1 MSTDHIQIRGARQHN
16 LKGIDVDIPLNQLTV
31 VTGVSGSGKSTL
43 AFDILYAEGQRRYVE
58 SFSTYTRQFL
68 ERMEKPDVDHIG
80 GIPPA
85 VAIDQRRP
93 VTTSRSTVGTVT
105 EIHDHLKLLFA
116 KLGVLQCRGCG
127 RRVERATPTG
137 VGDLLLEELGGA
149 AVQLGFP
156 FPLPDLPWTEVVAWL
171 AREGF
176 TRAWLD
182 GTVQKLDSVAAAPA
196 SPIDI
201 LVDRVTVKREARAR
215 LVASLEQALT
225 YGKGRLWVARVDD
238 GVRREFGATLAC
250 TACSITYRD
259 PTPNLFSFN
268 SPLGACDDCRGF
280 GRIIDL
286 DLDLVIPDVSRT
298 LEGGAIK
305 PWTTPS
311 TTEERR
317 ELLAFCRRQKIPT
330 GVPLAHLDDV
340 HRRLVEDGDH
350 SFFGIRG
357 WFRWLERKTYKMHVR
372 VLLSRYRSYRTCP
385 ACAGC
390 RVKPDALDFR
400 IEQRSI
406 ADVNRMNV
414 AEALAFFTGL
424 AVDHEKDPASTL
436 VLGEIR
442 SRLTYLVEVGLAYL
456 TLDRQSRTLSGGELE
471 RVDLTTA
478 VGSSLVNTL
487 YVLDEPSIGLHPRD
501 SARLVG
507 IMRNLCARQNT
518 VVVVEH
524 DPEIMAAAD
533 HVIDMGP
540 GAGAAGGT
548 VVAAGTLA
556 SVLADPRS
564 LTGQYLSGARRIPM
578 PERRRAPDRG
588 LAITIRNARANNL
601 RGIDVTIPL
610 ARMVCITGVSGSG
623 KSTLVEEVLH
633 RGLLRRQGLSTA
645 PPGACD
651 GIDGA
656 EQIAEVI
663 FVNQVPIGST
673 PRANAA
679 TYTKM
684 FDGVRRL
691 FAATEHARLLGFT
704 AATFSFNVE
713 GGRCETCRGDGFE
726 QVEMQFLS
734 DVLLVCP
741 GCNGK
746 RYTPDVLDVRYRERS
761 IADVL
766 ELTVREALAFFD
778 DKPDIL
784 QALQP
789 LVDVGLDYLRLGQPL
804 STLSAGESQ
813 RIKLAAHLG
822 RDAKAHTLF
831 IFDEPTTGLHFA
843 DIERLLGAFAKLTER
858 GHSLLIVE
866 HNVEVIKCADH
877 VIDLGPEGGDE
888 GGEVVAIG
896 TPEEIAA
903 CHASHTGR
911 FLAPVLVDG
920 PVPVLATVSA
930 APPPPAVVDRG
941 TIRIVGAREHNLRNL
956 ALELPRDRMIVV
968 TGLSGSGKST
978 LAFDVV
984 FAEGQRRYLE
994 SLSTYVRQFMH
1005 VLPRPD
1011 VDFVSGIPPTV
1022 AIEQRLSR
1030 GGRKSTV
1037 ATVTEVAHYLRLL
1050 FAKVGVQHCVR
1061 CDRPIQSLPRAEIA
1075 ARLAER
1081 IGTADV
1087 VLLAPVVRGRKGF
1100 HRDVLRAARRLR
1112 YTEVRVDGTVVPLEP
1127 LPELDRYVEHDVD
1140 VVVARL
1146 AGGRGGERLT
1156 KPVAD
1161 ALRLGGGV
1169 VVAIA
1174 DGGEHVFSER
1184 LFCGPCGLGYEVL
1197 DPRLFSFNSRQ
1208 GACRTCQGLGTTVE
1222 LDAELVVA
1230 NPGRSLRDGAIA
1242 ALGELGLDGEERKLL
1257 RAVKAAGIAVDKPFK
1272 RLTDRQRRL
1281 VLEGDG
1287 KKIAGVLPLLR
1298 ARGFYEETEESGGG
1312 EVMVAEGMRPYIAER
1327 ACVECAGTRL
1337 VARARAVRVL
1347 DRSFPEL
1354 AAMTVDECAAAIA
1367 DWQFGTREATIV
1379 RDLLAEVGPRL
1390 RFLSTVG
1397 LGYLTLDRSADTLS
1411 GGEAQRIRLAAQLG
1425 SNLRGACYVLDEP
1438 TIGLHPRDNALL
1450 LESLRTLVDRRNTV
1464 IVVEHDEATIAA
1476 ADLVVD
1482 LGPGA
1487 GRHGGALVA
1496 MGSPAE
1502 IANDPSSLTGRYLQR
1517 PPGRG
1522 RAPRPTDGKRITI
1535 HGATAH
1541 NLKHVTVDIP
1551 LGAWTCVTGV
1561 SGSGKSTLVKDVL
1574 YRGLRR
1580 AKGLTTPRA
1589 GAHGAITGHEAIDRV
1604 IEVDQSP
1611 IGRTPRSIPA
1621 SYVGFWDEIRKLF
1634 ARTPA
1639 ARARSYAPGRFSFN
1653 VAEGR
1658 CDACAG
1664 QGRIR
1669 VQMSFLPETSVP
1681 CESCAG
1687 RRFTE
1692 ETLAVT
1698 YGGRS
1703 IAEILDLTI
1712 EEAAGVFAAIP
1723 AIARPLEVLTEIG
1736 LGYLALGQPSNT
1748 LSGGEAQRIK
1758 LASELGRSG
1767 SGRTLFVLDEPTTG
1781 LHFADVERL
1790 IGAFHRLVDQ
1800 GHTLVIVEHNLDVM
1814 RAADHLIDLGPEAA
1828 RDGGEV
1834 IAVGTPE
1841 DLAADPGGSH
1851 TGFWLGRPSGF
1862 PIGGEPDGRRVDPPQ
1877 SSTSDEVSRSG
1888 ANFS

>member
-1 MSTDHIQIRGARQHN
+1 MAAEHIEIRGARQHN
-16 LKGIDVDIPLNQLTV
+16 LKGVDVDIPLHQLTV

-116 KLGVLQCRGCG
+116 KLGVLQCRSCG
-127 RRVERATPTG
+127 RHVERATP
-137 VGDLLLEELGGA
+137 VRIADDAMQERGGA
-149 AVQLGFP
+149 AVLLGFP
-156 FPLPDLPWTEVVAWL
+156 FPLPDLPWPQTVAAL

-176 TRAWLD
+176 TRGLVD
-182 GTVQKLDSVAAAPA
+182 GVVHKLDALATAPP
-196 SPIDI
+196 SP
-201 LVDRVTVKREARAR
+201 LAVVVDRLTLRRETRGR
-215 LVASLEQALT
+215 LVGSLEQAFT
-225 YGKGRLWVARVDD
+225 FGKGRVWIETVETR
-238 GVRREFGATLAC
+238 GRREYSATLAC
-250 TACSITYRD
+250 TTCDLTYRD

-268 SPLGACDDCRGF
+268 SPLGACETCRGF

-286 DLDLVIPDVSRT
+286 DLHMVIPDPSRT

-317 ELLAFCRRQKIPT
+317 ELYAFCRQRKIPLD
-330 GVPLAHLDDV
+330 VPFTHLEDEQ
-340 HRRLVEDGDH
+340 RRLVEEGDER
-350 SFFGIRG
+350 FFGIRG

-372 VLLSRYRSYRTCP
+372 VLLSRYRSYRTCTV
-385 ACAGC
+385 CAGS

-400 IEQRSI
+400 VAGRTI

-414 AEALAFFTGL
+414 ADALAFFGGM
-424 AVDHEKDPASTL
+424 AVDPVRDPASAL
-436 VLGEIR
+436 VLSEIR
-442 SRLTYLVEVGLAYL
+442 SRLNYLVEVGLAYL

-524 DPEIMAAAD
+524 DPEIITAAD
-533 HVIDMGP
+533 HIVDMGP

-548 VVAAGTLA
+548 VVAQGTVA
-556 SVLADPRS
+556 EVIADAAS
-564 LTGQYLSGARRIPM
+564 LTGAYLSGRRRIPT
-578 PERRRAPDRG
+578 PTQRRRPAPG
-588 LAITIRNARANNL
+588 LDITIRNARAHNL

-633 RGLLRRQGLSTA
+633 RGLLRRRGLPTA
-645 PPGACD
+645 PPGECD
-651 GIDGA
+651 AIDGA
-656 EQIAEVI
+656 EKIAEVI
-663 FVNQVPIGST
+663 FVNQAPIGST

-691 FAATEHARLLGFT
+691 FAATDHARLLGFT
-704 AATFSFNVE
+704 AATFSFNVD

-734 DVLLVCP
+734 DVLLVCAA
-741 GCNGK
+741 CNGR
-746 RYTPDVLDVRYRERS
+746 RYNPDVLEVRYRAHS

-766 ELTVREALAFFD
+766 ALTVREATTSFAD
-778 DKPDIL
+778 QADIR

-789 LVDVGLDYLRLGQPL
+789 LIDVGLEYLTLGQPL

-858 GHSLLIVE
+858 GHSLVIVE

-877 VIDLGPEGGDE
+877 VIDLGPEGGD
-888 GGEVVAIG
+888 GGGDVVAIG
-896 TPEEIAA
+896 TPEAIAA
-903 CHASHTGR
+903 CRASHTGR
-911 FLAPVLVDG
+911 FLVDALADRSAVATAVALPAP
-920 PVPVLATVSA
+920 TV
-930 APPPPAVVDRG
+930 APDRN

-956 ALELPRDRMIVV
+956 DIELPRDRMIVI

-978 LAFDVV
+978 LAFDVI

-994 SLSTYVRQFMH
+994 SLSTYVRQFID

-1011 VDFVSGIPPTV
+1011 VDFVSGIPPTI

-1050 FAKVGVQHCVR
+1050 FAKVGIQHCVR
-1061 CDRPIQSLPRAEIA
+1061 CDQPIHPLPRGQITTH
-1075 ARLAER
+1075 LADR
-1081 IGTADV
+1081 IGAEAV

-1112 YTEVRVDGTVVPLEP
+1112 YTQVRVDGKIVPLDP
-1127 LPELDRYVEHDVD
+1127 LPELDRYHEHDVD
-1140 VVVARL
+1140 VVIGVVA
-1146 AGGRGGERLT
+1146 AGSGSERLV
-1156 KPVAD
+1156 KPVAE
-1161 ALRLGGGV
+1161 ALRLGAGV

-1174 DGGEHVFSER
+1174 DDQEHVFSER
-1184 LFCGPCGLGYEVL
+1184 LFCAPCGLGYEAL

-1208 GACRTCQGLGTTVE
+1208 GACQTCQGLGVSAE
-1222 LDAELVVA
+1222 LDADLVVTDA
-1230 NPGRSLRDGAIA
+1230 ERSLRDGAIA
-1242 ALGELGLDGEERKLL
+1242 ALGDLGMGTEERKLW
-1257 RAVKAAGIAVDKPFK
+1257 RALKAAGIAVDKPFK
-1272 RLTDRQRRL
+1272 RLTPRQKRI
-1281 VLEGDG
+1281 VLDGDG
-1287 KKIAGVLPLLR
+1287 KHVAGVLPLLR
-1298 ARGFYEETEESGGG
+1298 LHGVYEESEESGAA
-1312 EVMVAEGMRPYIAER
+1312 EAMVAEAMRPYVTNR
-1327 ACVECAGTRL
+1327 ACGECAGTRL
-1337 VARARAVRVL
+1337 NPRARAVRVL
-1347 DRSFPEL
+1347 GRTLPEL
-1354 AAMTVDECAAAIA
+1354 TAMTVDECGAAMTA
-1367 DWQFGTREATIV
+1367 WRFGTRERQIV
-1379 RDLLAEVGPRL
+1379 RDLVAEVGPRL
-1390 RFLSTVG
+1390 RFLATVG

-1450 LESLRTLVDRRNTV
+1450 LTALRTLVERRNTV
-1464 IVVEHDEATIAA
+1464 LVVEHDEATIAA

-1496 MGSPAE
+1496 MGSPAA
-1502 IANDPSSLTGRYLQR
+1502 IAADPRSLTGRYLNGPR
-1517 PPGRG
+1517 ARG
-1522 RAPRPTDGKRITI
+1522 RPPRPTDGPRITI
-1535 HGATAH
+1535 HEATAH
-1541 NLKHVTVDIP
+1541 NLKNLTVDIP
-1551 LGAWTCVTGV
+1551 IGAWTCVTGV

-1574 YRGLRR
+1574 HDGLRR
-1580 AKGLTTPRA
+1580 AKGLTAPRP
-1589 GAHGAITGHEAIDRV
+1589 GAHRAITGHEPIERV

-1634 ARTPA
+1634 ARTPT
-1639 ARARSYAPGRFSFN
+1639 ARARGYAPGRFSFN

-1681 CESCAG
+1681 CDACNG

-1698 YGGRS
+1698 YSGRS
-1703 IAEILDLTI
+1703 IAEVLDLTV
-1712 EEAAGVFAAIP
+1712 EEAAGVFTAIP
-1723 AIARPLEVLTEIG
+1723 AIARPLAVLVEIG
-1736 LGYLALGQPSNT
+1736 LGYLTLGQPSNT

-1767 SGRTLFVLDEPTTG
+1767 SGKTLFVLDEPTTG
-1781 LHFADVERL
+1781 LHFADVDRL

-1800 GHTLVIVEHNLDVM
+1800 GHTLVVIEHNLDVM

-1828 RDGGEV
+1828 RGGGEIV
-1834 IAVGTPE
+1834 AAGRPE
-1841 DLAADPGGSH
+1841 DLAAAPGRSH
-1851 TGFWLGRPSGF
+1851 TAYWLAQ
-1862 PIGGEPDGRRVDPPQ
+1862 PIVALAAAGE
-1877 SSTSDEVSRSG
+1877 
-1888 ANFS
+1888 

>member
-1 MSTDHIQIRGARQHN
+1 M
-16 LKGIDVDIPLNQLTV
+16 
-31 VTGVSGSGKSTL
+31 
-43 AFDILYAEGQRRYVE
+43 
-58 SFSTYTRQFL
+58 
-68 ERMEKPDVDHIG
+68 
-80 GIPPA
+80 
-85 VAIDQRRP
+85 
-93 VTTSRSTVGTVT
+93 
-105 EIHDHLKLLFA
+105 
-116 KLGVLQCRGCG
+116 
-127 RRVERATPTG
+127 
-137 VGDLLLEELGGA
+137 
-149 AVQLGFP
+149 
-156 FPLPDLPWTEVVAWL
+156 
-171 AREGF
+171 
-176 TRAWLD
+176 
-182 GTVQKLDSVAAAPA
+182 
-196 SPIDI
+196 
-201 LVDRVTVKREARAR
+201 
-215 LVASLEQALT
+215 
-225 YGKGRLWVARVDD
+225 
-238 GVRREFGATLAC
+238 
-250 TACSITYRD
+250 
-259 PTPNLFSFN
+259 
-268 SPLGACDDCRGF
+268 
-280 GRIIDL
+280 
-286 DLDLVIPDVSRT
+286 
-298 LEGGAIK
+298 K

-317 ELLAFCRRQKIPT
+317 ELLAWCRRRKIPVD
-330 GVPLAHLDDV
+330 VPYEHLEEEQ
-340 HRRLVEDGDH
+340 RRLVEDGDGT
-350 SFFGIRG
+350 FFGIRG

-372 VLLSRYRSYRTCP
+372 VLLSRYRSYRTCST
-385 ACAGC
+385 CEGS
-390 RVKPDALDFR
+390 RVKPEALDFR
-400 IEQRSI
+400 IAGHSI

-414 AEALAFFTGL
+414 GSALALFRSL
-424 AVDHEKDPASTL
+424 DVDPERDPASAL

-442 SRLTYLVEVGLAYL
+442 SRLRYLEEVGLAYL
-456 TLDRQSRTLSGGELE
+456 TLDRQTRTLSGGELE

-507 IMRNLCARQNT
+507 IMRNLCAHRNT

-524 DPEIMAAAD
+524 DPEIIAAAD

-548 VVAAGTLA
+548 IVARGSVAAITE
-556 SVLADPRS
+556 DPRS
-564 LTGQYLSGARRIPM
+564 LTGQYLSGKRRIAM
-578 PERRRAPDRG
+578 PARRRAPSRA
-588 LAITIRNARANNL
+588 LSLTIRNARAHNL
-601 RGIDVTIPL
+601 QGIDVTIPL

-633 RGLLRRQGLSTA
+633 RGLLRRRGLPTA

-656 EQIAEVI
+656 EKIAEVV
-663 FVNQVPIGST
+663 FVDQTPIGST

-691 FAATEHARLLGFT
+691 FAATDHARLLGYT

-741 GCNGK
+741 GCNGT
-746 RYTPDVLDVRYRERS
+746 RYQADVLEVRYRERS
-761 IADVL
+761 IAGVL
-766 ELTVREALAFFD
+766 DLTIAEATEFFAD
-778 DKPDIL
+778 QPDIA

-789 LVDVGLDYLRLGQPL
+789 LVDVGLEYLKLGQPL

-831 IFDEPTTGLHFA
+831 IFDEPTTGLHYA
-843 DIERLLGAFAKLTER
+843 DIERLLGAFAKLGER
-858 GHSLLIVE
+858 GHSLVIVE

-877 VIDLGPEGGDE
+877 VIDLGPEGGD
-888 GGEVVAIG
+888 GGGTIVAVG
-896 TPEEIAA
+896 TPEAIAA
-903 CHASHTGR
+903 CPASHTGR
-911 FLAPVLVDG
+911 FLADVLGDRAM
-920 PVPVLATVSA
+920 PSVSTA
-930 APPPPAVVDRG
+930 GPPALLPADRDV
-941 TIRIVGAREHNLRNL
+941 IRIVGAREHNLRNL
-956 ALELPRDRMIVV
+956 SLELPRDRMIVV

-1011 VDFVSGIPPTV
+1011 VDHVTGIPPTI

-1050 FAKVGVQHCVR
+1050 FAKIGVQHCTR
-1061 CDRPIQSLPRAEIA
+1061 CDEPIRTLPRGEIA
-1075 ARLAER
+1075 ARLGER
-1081 IGTADV
+1081 VGTADV
-1087 VLLAPVVRGRKGF
+1087 VLLAPMVRGRKGF

-1112 YTEVRVDGTVVPLEP
+1112 YTEVRVDGALVPLDP
-1127 LPELDRYVEHDVD
+1127 LPDLDRYREHDVD
-1140 VVVARL
+1140 VVIARL
-1146 AGGRGGERLT
+1146 AGGRGTDRLV

-1161 ALRLGGGV
+1161 ALRLGSGV

-1174 DGGEHVFSER
+1174 DGREHVFSER
-1184 LFCGPCGLGYEVL
+1184 LFCGPCGLGYEAL

-1208 GACRTCQGLGTTVE
+1208 GACASCTGLGTSTE
-1222 LDAELVVA
+1222 IDAELLVMDPA
-1230 NPGRSLRDGAIA
+1230 RSLSDGAIPV
-1242 ALGELGLDGEERKLL
+1242 LGELGLASEEKKLL
-1257 RAVKAAGIAVDKPFK
+1257 RALKAGGIAVDKPFK
-1272 RLTDRQRRL
+1272 RLTERQRRI
-1281 VLEGDG
+1281 VLAGDG
-1287 KKIAGVLPLLR
+1287 KKITGVVPLLETH
-1298 ARGFYEETEESGGG
+1298 GFYEQTEEGGG
-1312 EVMVAEGMRPYIAER
+1312 SGEALVAEAMRPYVAHR
-1327 ACVECAGTRL
+1327 ACTECGGTRL
-1337 VARARAVRVL
+1337 NPRARAVRVQGHA
-1347 DRSFPEL
+1347 FPAL
-1354 AAMTVDECAAAIA
+1354 AAMTVDGCAAAVA
-1367 DWQFGTREATIV
+1367 GFDLPARERTIV
-1379 RDLLAEVGPRL
+1379 RDLLAELAPRL
-1390 RFLSTVG
+1390 HFLATVG

-1438 TIGLHPRDNALL
+1438 TIGLHPRDNARLL
-1450 LESLRTLVDRRNTV
+1450 ASLRTLVDRHNTV
-1464 IVVEHDEATIAA
+1464 LVVEHDEDTIAA

-1487 GRHGGALVA
+1487 GRHGGNVVA
-1496 MGSPAE
+1496 MGTPAA
-1502 IANDPSSLTGRYLQR
+1502 IMGDPASLTGRYLAAPR
-1517 PPGRG
+1517 GRG
-1522 RAPRPTDGKRITI
+1522 RPPRPTDGARLTI
-1535 HGATAH
+1535 HDATAH
-1541 NLKHVTVDIP
+1541 NLKHVTVDVPI
-1551 LGAWTCVTGV
+1551 GAWTCVTGV

-1574 YRGLRR
+1574 YNGLRR
-1580 AKGLTTPRA
+1580 AKGLTASRP
-1589 GAHGAITGHEAIDRV
+1589 GAHRAITGHEEIDRV

-1621 SYVGFWDEIRKLF
+1621 SYVGFWDEIRRLF
-1634 ARTPA
+1634 ARTAA
-1639 ARARSYAPGRFSFN
+1639 ARARGYAPGRFSFN

-1669 VQMSFLPETSVP
+1669 VQMSFLPETSVA
-1681 CESCAG
+1681 CERCEG

-1692 ETLAVT
+1692 ETLAIT
-1698 YGGRS
+1698 YAGKT
-1703 IAEILDLTI
+1703 IAEVLDLTV

-1723 AIARPLEVLTEIG
+1723 GIARPLDVLVQIG
-1736 LGYLALGQPSNT
+1736 LGYLTLGQPSNT

-1758 LASELGRSG
+1758 LAAELGRSG

-1800 GHTLVIVEHNLDVM
+1800 GHTLVVVEHNLDVL
-1814 RAADHLIDLGPEAA
+1814 RAADHLIDLGPDAA
-1828 RDGGEV
+1828 GDGGEIV
-1834 IAVGTPE
+1834 A
-1841 DLAADPGGSH
+1841 
-1851 TGFWLGRPSGF
+1851 LGRPED
-1862 PIGGEPDGRRVDPPQ
+1862 IAVDPERSHTAYWLSESRRRTVHRSTTPE
-1877 SSTSDEVSRSG
+1877 SSISGDVRRSE

>member
-1 MSTDHIQIRGARQHN
+1 MASDHIEIRGARQHN
-16 LKGIDVDIPLNQLTV
+16 LKGIDVDIPLHRLTV

-116 KLGVLQCRGCG
+116 KLGVLQCRQCH
-127 RRVERATPTG
+127 RPVTRATPTG
-137 VGDLLLEELGGA
+137 IGEHLLGDRLGT
-149 AVQLGFP
+149 AVFLGFP
-156 FPLPDLPWTEVVAWL
+156 FPLPDLPWPEVVAGL
-171 AREGF
+171 VKEGF
-176 TRAWLD
+176 IRIRHEGEVHTLES
-182 GTVQKLDSVAAAPA
+182 LESAP
-196 SPIDI
+196 PGPLDI
-201 LVDRVTVKREARAR
+201 LVDRVTLKGESRGR

-225 YGKGRLWVARVDD
+225 YGKGRLWVASLAT
-238 GVRREFGATLAC
+238 GVREEYSAALAC
-250 TACSITYRD
+250 TACTISYRD
-259 PTPNLFSFN
+259 PIPNLFSFN

-280 GRIIDL
+280 GRVIDL
-286 DLDLVIPDVSRT
+286 DLDLVIPDPSRT
-298 LEGGAIK
+298 FAGGAVK

-317 ELLAFCRRQKIPT
+317 ELLAFCRRRKIPVD
-330 GVPLAHLDDV
+330 VPVAHLEPEQ
-340 HRRLVEDGDH
+340 RRLVEDGDER
-350 SFFGIRG
+350 FFGIRG

-385 ACAGC
+385 ACEGS

-400 IEQRSI
+400 VDGRSI

-414 AEALAFFTGL
+414 DQALAFFSAL
-424 AVDHEKDPASTL
+424 PVDAEKDPAAAL
-436 VLGEIR
+436 VVGEIR
-442 SRLTYLVEVGLAYL
+442 SRLTYLVEVGLGYL

-524 DPEIMAAAD
+524 DPEIITAAD

-540 GAGAAGGT
+540 GAGAHGGT
-548 VVAAGTLA
+548 VVAAG
-556 SVLADPRS
+556 SVAAVTADARS
-564 LTGQYLSGARRIPM
+564 LTGRYLSGKRRIPI
-578 PERRRAPDRG
+578 PERRRLPRRE
-588 LAITIRNARANNL
+588 LSLTIRNARANNL

-623 KSTLVEEVLH
+623 KSTLVEEVLY
-633 RGLLRRQGLSTA
+633 RGLLRRQGLPTA

-656 EQIAEVI
+656 EKIAEVI
-663 FVNQVPIGST
+663 FVDQAPIGST

-691 FAATEHARLLGFT
+691 FAATDHARLLGFT

-726 QVEMQFLS
+726 QIEMQFLS

-741 GCNGK
+741 ACDGR
-746 RYTPDVLDVRYRERS
+746 RYGPDVLEVTYRGRS

-766 ELTVREALAFFD
+766 ALTVREALAFFD
-778 DKPDIL
+778 DQPDIL

-789 LVDVGLDYLRLGQPL
+789 LVDVGLEYLRLGQPL
-804 STLSAGESQ
+804 STLSGGESQ
-813 RIKLAAHLG
+813 RIKLAAQLG
-822 RDAKAHTLF
+822 RDAKPHTLF

-858 GHSLLIVE
+858 GNSLLIVE
-866 HNVEVIKCADH
+866 HNVEVVKCADH
-877 VIDLGPEGGDE
+877 VIDLGPEGGDA
-888 GGEVVAIG
+888 GGQVVAVG
-896 TPEEIAA
+896 TPEAIAGCA
-903 CHASHTGR
+903 ASHTGR
-911 FLAPVLVDG
+911 FLAPVLAAG
-920 PVPVLATVSA
+920 AAPSPVSA
-930 APPPPAVVDRG
+930 TPAPRPIVTDRN

-956 ALELPRDRMIVV
+956 SLELPRDRMIVV

-978 LAFDVV
+978 LAFDVI

-1011 VDFVSGIPPTV
+1011 VDLVSGIPPTI

-1061 CDRPIQSLPRAEIA
+1061 CDQPIRSLPRAQIA

-1081 IGTADV
+1081 VGNDEV
-1087 VLLAPVVRGRKGF
+1087 MLLAPVVRGRKGF

-1112 YTEVRVDGTVVPLEP
+1112 YTHVRVDGTVVPLDP
-1127 LPELDRYVEHDVD
+1127 LPELDRYSEHDVD

-1146 AGGRGGERLT
+1146 PAGEGADRLA

-1161 ALRLGGGV
+1161 ALRLGAGV

-1174 DGGEHVFSER
+1174 GGTAHVFSER

-1208 GACRTCQGLGTTVE
+1208 GACPTCHGLGTS
-1222 LDAELVVA
+1222 AEIDVDLLVTD
-1230 NPGRSLRDGAIA
+1230 PERSLGDGAIA
-1242 ALGELGLDGEERKLL
+1242 VLAELGLAGEARKLW
-1257 RAVKAAGIAVDKPFK
+1257 RAVKAAGVALDRPFK
-1272 RLTDRQRRL
+1272 RLTVRQRRL

-1287 KKIAGVLPLLR
+1287 KKIAGVMPLLR
-1298 ARGFYEETEESGGG
+1298 AHGMYEDGDGTSDGG
-1312 EVMVAEGMRPYIAER
+1312 EAMVAEGMRPYVAHR
-1327 ACVECAGTRL
+1327 ACPDCDGTRL
-1337 VARARAVRVL
+1337 VSRARAVRVL
-1347 DRSFPEL
+1347 GRSFPEL
-1354 AAMTVDECAAAIA
+1354 AAMTVDECSATIA
-1367 DWQFGTREATIV
+1367 GWRFGVRESAIV

-1390 RFLSTVG
+1390 RFLATVG
-1397 LGYLTLDRSADTLS
+1397 LGYLSLDRSADTLS

-1450 LESLRTLVDRRNTV
+1450 LQSLRTLVDRRNTV
-1464 IVVEHDEATIAA
+1464 LVVEHDEATIAA

-1496 MGSPAE
+1496 IGTPAA
-1502 IANDPSSLTGRYLQR
+1502 IAADPESLTGRYLR
-1517 PPGRG
+1517 AARERG
-1522 RAPRPTDGKRITI
+1522 RPPRPTDGKRLTI
-1535 HGATAH
+1535 HDATAH
-1541 NLKHVTVDIP
+1541 NLKHLTVDIP

-1574 YRGLRR
+1574 YHGLRR
-1580 AKGLTTPRA
+1580 AKGLTAPRP
-1589 GAHGAITGHEAIDRV
+1589 GAHRTITGHELVDRV
-1604 IEVDQSP
+1604 VEVDQSP

-1621 SYVGFWDEIRKLF
+1621 SYVGFWDEIRRLF

-1639 ARARSYAPGRFSFN
+1639 ARARGYAPGRFSFN

-1658 CDACAG
+1658 CEACAG

-1681 CESCAG
+1681 CETCGG
-1687 RRFTE
+1687 RRFTD

-1698 YGGRS
+1698 YAGRS
-1703 IAEILDLTI
+1703 IAEILDLTV
-1712 EEAAGVFAAIP
+1712 EEAAAVFAPVP
-1723 AIARPLEVLTEIG
+1723 AIARPLAVLVEIG
-1736 LGYLALGQPSNT
+1736 LGYLTLGQPSNT

-1790 IGAFHRLVDQ
+1790 VTALHRLVDQ
-1800 GHTLVIVEHNLDVM
+1800 GHTLVIVEHNLDVL

-1828 RDGGEV
+1828 SQGGEIV
-1834 IAVGTPE
+1834 AMGRPE
-1841 DLAADPGGSH
+1841 DLAAAPKRSH
-1851 TGFWLGRPSGF
+1851 TAYWLAQPVIV
-1862 PIGGEPDGRRVDPPQ
+1862 PTAPTHPQ
-1877 SSTSDEVSRSG
+1877 PLVALASAARDDLNRSG
-1888 ANFS
+1888 ADFS

>member
-1 MSTDHIQIRGARQHN
+1 MRSDHIEIRGARQHN
-16 LKGIDVDIPLNQLTV
+16 LKNVDVDVPLHQLTV

-43 AFDILYAEGQRRYVE
+43 AFDVLYAEGQRRYVE
-58 SFSTYTRQFL
+58 SFSAYTRQFL
-68 ERMEKPDVDHIG
+68 ERMEKPDVDHVG

-116 KLGVLQCRGCG
+116 KLGVLQCRSCG
-127 RRVERATPTG
+127 QRVERASAPAVATELLRDLAG
-137 VGDLLLEELGGA
+137 VA
-149 AVQLGFP
+149 IHVGFP
-156 FPLPDLPWTEVVAWL
+156 FPLPDLPWPEVSGGLV
-171 AREGF
+171 REGF
-176 TRAWLD
+176 TRILLD
-182 GTVQKLDSVAAAPA
+182 GVVRTLESVEAAPA
-196 SPIDI
+196 GPLAI
-201 LVDRVTVKREARAR
+201 LVDRLTLKASARAR
-215 LVASLEQALT
+215 LVESLEQAMR
-225 YGKGRLWVARVDD
+225 YGKGRLWVDVLPD
-238 GVRREFGATLAC
+238 GARRELSTALAC
-250 TACSITYRD
+250 TPCAIPYRD

-268 SPLGACDDCRGF
+268 SPLGACELCRGF

-286 DLDLVIPDVSRT
+286 DLDLVVPDRTRT
-298 LEGGAIK
+298 LDGGAVK

-317 ELLAFCRRQKIPT
+317 ELLAWCRRRKIPVD
-330 GVPLAHLDDV
+330 VPYAQLDEEQ
-340 HRRLVEDGDH
+340 RRLVEDGDDT
-350 SFFGIRG
+350 FFGIRG

-372 VLLSRYRSYRTCP
+372 VLLSRYRSYRTCST
-385 ACAGC
+385 CEGS
-390 RVKPDALDFR
+390 RVKPEALDFR
-400 IEQRSI
+400 IAGHSI

-414 AEALAFFTGL
+414 GSALALFRSL
-424 AVDHEKDPASTL
+424 DIDPEREPASAL

-442 SRLTYLVEVGLAYL
+442 SRLRYLEEVGLSYL

-507 IMRNLCARQNT
+507 IMRNLCAHRNT

-524 DPEIMAAAD
+524 DPEIIAAAD

-548 VVAAGTLA
+548 IVARGSVAAITE
-556 SVLADPRS
+556 DPRS
-564 LTGQYLSGARRIPM
+564 LTGQYLSGRRRIAM
-578 PERRRAPDRG
+578 PARRRAPARG
-588 LAITIRNARANNL
+588 LSLEIRNARAHNL
-601 RGIDVTIPL
+601 QGIDVTIPL

-633 RGLLRRQGLSTA
+633 RGLLRRRGQPTA

-656 EQIAEVI
+656 EKVAEVV
-663 FVNQVPIGST
+663 FVDQTPIGST

-691 FAATEHARLLGFT
+691 FAATDHARLLGYT

-741 GCNGK
+741 GCNGS
-746 RYTPDVLDVRYRERS
+746 RYQ
-761 IADVL
+761 ADVL
-766 ELTVREALAFFD
+766 EVRYRDRSIAGVLDLTVAEASEFFAD
-778 DKPDIL
+778 QPDIA
-784 QALQP
+784 QALRP
-789 LVDVGLDYLRLGQPL
+789 LVDVGLEYLKLGQPL

-843 DIERLLGAFAKLTER
+843 DIERLLGAFAKLGER
-858 GHSLLIVE
+858 GHSLVIVE

-877 VIDLGPEGGDE
+877 VIDLGPEGGD
-888 GGEVVAIG
+888 GGGTIVAVG
-896 TPEEIAA
+896 TPEQIAA
-903 CHASHTGR
+903 CPASHTGR
-911 FLAPVLVDG
+911 FLADVLGDR
-920 PVPVLATVSA
+920 A
-930 APPPPAVVDRG
+930 APSVSMAGPPTVLPADRDV
-941 TIRIVGAREHNLRNL
+941 IRIVGAREHNLRNL
-956 ALELPRDRMIVV
+956 SLELPRDRMIVV

-1011 VDFVSGIPPTV
+1011 VDHVTGIPPTI

-1050 FAKVGVQHCVR
+1050 FAKIGVQHCTR
-1061 CDRPIQSLPRAEIA
+1061 CDEPIRTLPRSEIA

-1081 IGTADV
+1081 VGNAAV
-1087 VLLAPVVRGRKGF
+1087 VLLAPMVRGRKGF

-1112 YTEVRVDGTVVPLEP
+1112 YTEVRVDGVLLPLDP
-1127 LPELDRYVEHDVD
+1127 LPDLDRYREHDVD

-1146 AGGRGGERLT
+1146 DGGRGAERLV

-1161 ALRLGGGV
+1161 ALRLGSGV

-1174 DGGEHVFSER
+1174 GKSEHVFSER
-1184 LFCGPCGLGYEVL
+1184 LFCAPCGLGYEAL

-1208 GACRTCQGLGTTVE
+1208 GACGTCHGLGTNTEIDTE
-1222 LDAELVVA
+1222 LLVTDPA
-1230 NPGRSLRDGAIA
+1230 RSLGDGAIPV
-1242 ALGELGLDGEERKLL
+1242 LGELGLATEERKLL
-1257 RAVKAAGIAVDKPFK
+1257 RALKAAGVALDKPFK
-1272 RLTDRQRRL
+1272 RLTERQRRL
-1281 VLEGDG
+1281 VLAGDG
-1287 KKIAGVLPLLR
+1287 KKVAGVLPLLE
-1298 ARGFYEETEESGGG
+1298 AHGFYEETEEAGDGG
-1312 EVMVAEGMRPYIAER
+1312 EASVAEAMRPYVAHR
-1327 ACVECAGTRL
+1327 PCSECGGTRL
-1337 VARARAVRVL
+1337 NPRARAVRV
-1347 DRSFPEL
+1347 DGHTFPAL
-1354 AAMTVDECAAAIA
+1354 AAMTVDGCAAAVA
-1367 DWQFGTREATIV
+1367 GFDLPLRERTIV
-1379 RDLLAEVGPRL
+1379 RDLLAELAPRL
-1390 RFLSTVG
+1390 HFLATVG

-1438 TIGLHPRDNALL
+1438 TIGLHPRDNARLL
-1450 LESLRTLVDRRNTV
+1450 TSLRTLVDRRNTV
-1464 IVVEHDEATIAA
+1464 LVVEHDEDTIAA

-1487 GRHGGALVA
+1487 GRHGGNVVA
-1496 MGSPAE
+1496 MGTPAA
-1502 IANDPSSLTGRYLQR
+1502 IAKDPASLTGRYLAAPR
-1517 PPGRG
+1517 DRG
-1522 RAPRPTDGKRITI
+1522 RPPRPTDGPRLTI
-1535 HGATAH
+1535 HDATAH
-1541 NLKHVTVDIP
+1541 NLKNVTVDVPI
-1551 LGAWTCVTGV
+1551 GAWTCVTGV

-1574 YRGLRR
+1574 YNGLRR
-1580 AKGLTTPRA
+1580 LKGLTAARP
-1589 GAHGAITGHEAIDRV
+1589 GAHRAITGHEAIDRV

-1621 SYVGFWDEIRKLF
+1621 SYVGFWDEIRRLF
-1634 ARTPA
+1634 ARTAA
-1639 ARARSYAPGRFSFN
+1639 ARARGYAPGRFSFN

-1669 VQMSFLPETSVP
+1669 VQMSFLPETSVA
-1681 CESCAG
+1681 CERCEG

-1692 ETLAVT
+1692 ETLAIT
-1698 YGGRS
+1698 YAGKT
-1703 IAEILDLTI
+1703 IADVLELTV
-1712 EEAAGVFAAIP
+1712 EEAATVFAAIP
-1723 AIARPLEVLTEIG
+1723 AIARPLDVLVQIG
-1736 LGYLALGQPSNT
+1736 LGYLTLGQPSNT

-1800 GHTLVIVEHNLDVM
+1800 GHTLVIVEHNLDVL

-1828 RDGGEV
+1828 AQGGEV
-1834 IAVGTPE
+1834 VAIGRPE
-1841 DLAADPGGSH
+1841 DIAADPDRSH
-1851 TGFWLGRPSGF
+1851 TAYWLCGEIRRRSEAHRNVTRDSS
-1862 PIGGEPDGRRVDPPQ
+1862 IGTDVRR
-1877 SSTSDEVSRSG
+1877 SE

>member
-1 MSTDHIQIRGARQHN
+1 MASDHIQIRGARQHN
-16 LKGIDVDIPLNQLTV
+16 LRGIDVDIPLHQLTV

-43 AFDILYAEGQRRYVE
+43 AFDVLYAEGQRRYVE

-68 ERMEKPDVDHIG
+68 ERMEKPDVDHVG

-116 KLGVLQCRGCG
+116 KLGVLQCRRCG
-127 RRVERATPTG
+127 ARVERATPTG
-137 VGDLLLEELGGA
+137 VCETLLRERSGA
-149 AVQLGFP
+149 AVFLGFP
-156 FPLPDLPWTEVVAWL
+156 FPLPDLPWGELVAAL
-171 AREGF
+171 AGQGF
-176 TRAWLD
+176 TRALVD
-182 GTVQKLDSVAAAPA
+182 GEVHALETLATAPA
-196 SPIDI
+196 GPIDI
-201 LVDRVTVKREARAR
+201 LVDRLVCKRESRAR
-215 LVASLEQALT
+215 LVASIEQALA
-225 YGKGRLWVARVDD
+225 YGKGRMWVASLDSRS
-238 GVRREFGATLAC
+238 RREYGAALAC
-250 TACSITYRD
+250 LPCGIVYRD

-280 GRIIDL
+280 GRVIDL
-286 DLDLVIPDVSRT
+286 DLDLVIPDAGRT

-311 TTEERR
+311 TSEERR
-317 ELLAFCRRQKIPT
+317 GLLAFCRRRKIPVD
-330 GVPLAHLDDV
+330 VPFVHLGPEQ
-340 HRRLVEDGDH
+340 RRLVEDGDER
-350 SFFGIRG
+350 FFGIRG

-372 VLLSRYRSYRTCP
+372 VLLSRYRSYRICP
-385 ACAGC
+385 ACGGS
-390 RVKPDALDFR
+390 RVKPDALDYR
-400 IEQRSI
+400 VAERSI

-414 AEALAFFTGL
+414 EEALAFFSGL
-424 AVDHEKDPASTL
+424 AVDPEKDPAAAL
-436 VLGEIR
+436 VAGEIR
-442 SRLTYLVEVGLAYL
+442 SRLGYLLEVGLGYL

-507 IMRNLCARQNT
+507 IMRNLCARKNT

-524 DPEIMAAAD
+524 DPEIIMAAD

-540 GAGAAGGT
+540 GAGTAGGGI
-548 VVAAGTLA
+548 VAAGPVA
-556 SVLADPRS
+556 AVAADPAS
-564 LTGQYLSGARRIPM
+564 LTGRYLSGARRIPT
-578 PERRRAPDRG
+578 PVRRSPPNRA
-588 LAITIRNARANNL
+588 LALTIRNARANNL

-623 KSTLVEEVLH
+623 KSTLVEEVLY
-633 RGLLRRQGLSTA
+633 RGLLRRRGLPTA
-645 PPGACD
+645 PPGLCD

-656 EQIAEVI
+656 EKIAEVI
-663 FVNQVPIGST
+663 FVDQAPIGST

-691 FAATEHARLLGFT
+691 FAATDQARLLGFT

-726 QVEMQFLS
+726 QIEMQFLS

-741 GCNGK
+741 ACHGR
-746 RYTPDVLDVRYRERS
+746 RYNPDVLEVRYRERT

-766 ELTVREALAFFD
+766 GLTVREALEFFAD
-778 DKPDIL
+778 RPDIL

-789 LVDVGLDYLRLGQPL
+789 LVDVGLEYLGLGQPL

-822 RDAKAHTLF
+822 HDTKAHTLF
-831 IFDEPTTGLHFA
+831 VFDEPTTGLHFA

-877 VIDLGPEGGDE
+877 VIDLGPEGGD
-888 GGEVVAIG
+888 GGGAVVAVG
-896 TPEEIAA
+896 TPEAVA
-903 CHASHTGR
+903 RCAASHTGR
-911 FLAPVLVDG
+911 FLAPVLAAE
-920 PVPVLATVSA
+920 PPAA
-930 APPPPAVVDRG
+930 APPVGAPPPAGHDRD
-941 TIRIVGAREHNLRNL
+941 TIRIVGAREHNLRDL
-956 ALELPRDRMIVV
+956 SLELPRDRMIVV

-994 SLSTYVRQFMH
+994 SLSTYVRQFMD

-1011 VDFVSGIPPTV
+1011 VDFVAGIPPTI

-1050 FAKVGVQHCVR
+1050 FAKVGVQHCVG
-1061 CDRPIQSLPRAEIA
+1061 CDRSIRPLPRGEIA
-1075 ARLAER
+1075 TRLAER
-1081 IGTADV
+1081 VGGGAA

-1112 YTEVRVDGTVVPLEP
+1112 YTHVRVDGAVLPLDP
-1127 LPELDRYVEHDVD
+1127 LPDLDRYTEHDVD
-1140 VVVARL
+1140 VLVGRVPGGRGAERFTAPVAEALRLGAGVVVAL
-1146 AGGRGGERLT
+1146 AGGR
-1156 KPVAD
+1156 
-1161 ALRLGGGV
+1161 
-1169 VVAIA
+1169 
-1174 DGGEHVFSER
+1174 EHVFSER
-1184 LFCGPCGLGYEVL
+1184 LFCAPCGLGYEVL

-1208 GACRTCQGLGTTVE
+1208 GACPECQGLGTRIE
-1222 LDAELVVA
+1222 IDEEAVVA
-1230 NPGRSLRDGAIA
+1230 DPARSLRDGAIP
-1242 ALGELGLDGEERKLL
+1242 ALAELGLGSEERRLL
-1257 RAVKAAGIAVDKPFK
+1257 RAVQGVGIAVDRPFG
-1272 RLTDRQRRL
+1272 RLTARQRRL

-1287 KKIAGVLPLLR
+1287 KKIDGVLPLLR
-1298 ARGFYEETEESGGG
+1298 AHGFYEES
-1312 EVMVAEGMRPYIAER
+1312 AEGGAAGEAIVADAMRPYVALQ
-1327 ACVECAGTRL
+1327 ACPGCAGTRL
-1337 VARARAVRVL
+1337 VPRARAVRVL
-1347 DRSFPEL
+1347 DRTFPEL
-1354 AAMTVDECAAAIA
+1354 TAMTVDECAVALGE
-1367 DWQFGTREATIV
+1367 WRFGTREAAIV
-1379 RDLLAEVGPRL
+1379 RDLLAEVRPRL
-1390 RFLSTVG
+1390 AFLATVG

-1425 SNLRGACYVLDEP
+1425 ANLRGACYVLDEP
-1438 TIGLHPRDNALL
+1438 TIGLHPRDNARL
-1450 LESLRTLVDRRNTV
+1450 LESLRTLVERRNTV
-1464 IVVEHDEATIAA
+1464 LVVEHDEATIAA

-1487 GRHGGALVA
+1487 GRDGGALVA
-1496 MGSPAE
+1496 LGTPAE
-1502 IANDPSSLTGRYLQR
+1502 IAADPRSLTGRYLR
-1517 PPGRG
+1517 GGRERG
-1522 RAPRPTDGKRITI
+1522 RPPRPTDGPRLTVRD
-1535 HGATAH
+1535 ATAN
-1541 NLKHVTVDIP
+1541 NLKHLTVDVP

-1574 YRGLRR
+1574 YCGLRR
-1580 AKGLTTPRA
+1580 AKGLTAPRP
-1589 GAHGAITGHEAIDRV
+1589 GAHRAITGHEAIERV

-1621 SYVGFWDEIRKLF
+1621 SYVGFWDEIRRLF
-1634 ARTPA
+1634 AGTAA
-1639 ARARSYAPGRFSFN
+1639 ARARGYAPGRFSFN
-1653 VAEGR
+1653 VADGR

-1669 VQMSFLPETSVP
+1669 VQMSFLPETSVA
-1681 CESCAG
+1681 CEACGG
-1687 RRFTE
+1687 RRFTA

-1698 YGGRS
+1698 WAGRS
-1703 IAEILDLTI
+1703 IADVLDATV
-1712 EEAAGVFAAIP
+1712 EEAAGIFAAVP
-1723 AIARPLEVLTEIG
+1723 VIARPLAVLVELG
-1736 LGYLALGQPSNT
+1736 LGYLTLGQPSNT

-1767 SGRTLFVLDEPTTG
+1767 AGRTLFVLDEPTTG

-1790 IGAFHRLVDQ
+1790 IHAFHRLVDQ
-1800 GHTLVIVEHNLDVM
+1800 GHTLVVVEHNLDVL

-1828 RDGGEV
+1828 ANGGEIV
-1834 IAVGTPE
+1834 ASGRPE
-1841 DLAADPGGSH
+1841 DLVARPGRSHTARWLRRPAGMSGGS
-1851 TGFWLGRPSGF
+1851 LPSFGTA
-1862 PIGGEPDGRRVDPPQ
+1862 V
-1877 SSTSDEVSRSG
+1877 EVRQSG
-1888 ANFS
+1888 ADFS

>member
-1 MSTDHIQIRGARQHN
+1 
-16 LKGIDVDIPLNQLTV
+16 K
-31 VTGVSGSGKSTL
+31 
-43 AFDILYAEGQRRYVE
+43 
-58 SFSTYTRQFL
+58 
-68 ERMEKPDVDHIG
+68 
-80 GIPPA
+80 
-85 VAIDQRRP
+85 
-93 VTTSRSTVGTVT
+93 
-105 EIHDHLKLLFA
+105 
-116 KLGVLQCRGCG
+116 
-127 RRVERATPTG
+127 
-137 VGDLLLEELGGA
+137 
-149 AVQLGFP
+149 
-156 FPLPDLPWTEVVAWL
+156 
-171 AREGF
+171 
-176 TRAWLD
+176 
-182 GTVQKLDSVAAAPA
+182 
-196 SPIDI
+196 
-201 LVDRVTVKREARAR
+201 
-215 LVASLEQALT
+215 
-225 YGKGRLWVARVDD
+225 
-238 GVRREFGATLAC
+238 
-250 TACSITYRD
+250 
-259 PTPNLFSFN
+259 
-268 SPLGACDDCRGF
+268 
-280 GRIIDL
+280 
-286 DLDLVIPDVSRT
+286 
-298 LEGGAIK
+298 
-305 PWTTPS
+305 
-311 TTEERR
+311 
-317 ELLAFCRRQKIPT
+317 
-330 GVPLAHLDDV
+330 
-340 HRRLVEDGDH
+340 
-350 SFFGIRG
+350 
-357 WFRWLERKTYKMHVR
+357 KTYKMHVR

-385 ACAGC
+385 TCKGS

-400 IEQRSI
+400 VGGRSI

-414 AEALAFFTGL
+414 ADALAFFATL
-424 AVDHEKDPASTL
+424 AVDPDRDPASAL
-436 VLGEIR
+436 VVGEIR

-501 SARLVG
+501 STRLVG

-524 DPEIMAAAD
+524 DPEIITAAD

-548 VVAAGTLA
+548 VVAQG
-556 SVLADPRS
+556 SVAAITADERS
-564 LTGQYLSGARRIPM
+564 LTGRYLSGKRRIPV
-578 PERRRAPDRG
+578 PERRPAPHRA
-588 LAITIRNARANNL
+588 LSITVRNARANNL

-633 RGLLRRQGLSTA
+633 RGLLRRRGLPTA
-645 PPGACD
+645 PPGLCD
-651 GIDGA
+651 AIDGA
-656 EQIAEVI
+656 EKIAEVI
-663 FVNQVPIGST
+663 FVDQAPIGST

-691 FAATEHARLLGFT
+691 FAATDHARLLGFT

-713 GGRCETCRGDGFE
+713 GGRCDTCRGDGFE

-741 GCNGK
+741 ACNGR
-746 RYTPDVLDVRYRERS
+746 RYNPDVLEIRYQNLS

-766 ELTVREALAFFD
+766 GLTVREAITFFAD
-778 DKPDIL
+778 QPDIT
-784 QALQP
+784 QAVQP
-789 LVDVGLDYLRLGQPL
+789 LIDVGLEYLRLGQPL

-822 RDAKAHTLF
+822 RDAKSHTLF

-843 DIERLLGAFAKLTER
+843 DIERLLAAFAKLTER

-866 HNVEVIKCADH
+866 HNIEVIKCADH
-877 VIDLGPEGGDE
+877 VIDLGPEGGDG

-896 TPEEIAA
+896 TPEAIAA
-903 CHASHTGR
+903 CPASHTGR
-911 FLAPVLVDG
+911 FLG
-920 PVPVLATVSA
+920 PALAERPTPGAVSRIRAATVGT
-930 APPPPAVVDRG
+930 DRG
-941 TIRIVGAREHNLRNL
+941 MIRIVGAREHNLRDL
-956 ALELPRDRMIVV
+956 SLELPRDRLIVV

-978 LAFDVV
+978 LAFDVL

-1011 VDFVSGIPPTV
+1011 VDLVSGIPPTI

-1061 CDRPIQSLPRAEIA
+1061 CDEPIRPLPRSEIA
-1075 ARLAER
+1075 SRLAARVGGNEV
-1081 IGTADV
+1081 A
-1087 VLLAPVVRGRKGF
+1087 LLAPVVRGRKGF

-1112 YTEVRVDGTVVPLEP
+1112 YAQVRVDGKLLPLDP
-1127 LPELDRYVEHDVD
+1127 LPELDRYHEHDID
-1140 VVVARL
+1140 VLVGQVA
-1146 AGGRGGERLT
+1146 AGHGPERFV
-1156 KPVAD
+1156 KAVAE
-1161 ALRLGGGV
+1161 ALRLGAGV

-1174 DGGEHVFSER
+1174 GGSEHVFSER
-1184 LFCGPCGLGYEVL
+1184 LFCAPCGLGYEVL

-1208 GACRTCQGLGTTVE
+1208 GACQSCQGLGVS
-1222 LDAELVVA
+1222 AEIDVDLVVA
-1230 NPGRSLRDGAIA
+1230 DPERSLRDGAIP
-1242 ALGELGLDGEERKLL
+1242 ALADLGLVGEERKLL
-1257 RAVKAAGIAVDKPFK
+1257 RAVKAAGIAVDRPFK
-1272 RLTDRQRRL
+1272 RLTARQRRL

-1287 KKIAGVLPLLR
+1287 KQIAGVLPLLR
-1298 ARGFYEETEESGGG
+1298 TRGVYDETEDSSHGAEA
-1312 EVMVAEGMRPYIAER
+1312 MVAEAMRPYVTDR
-1327 ACVECAGTRL
+1327 PCVDCSGTRL
-1337 VARARAVRVL
+1337 NPKARAVRVL
-1347 DRSFPEL
+1347 GQTFPDL
-1354 AAMTVDECAAAIA
+1354 AAMTVDECVVAIA
-1367 DWQFGTREATIV
+1367 GWRFGTREDLIV
-1379 RDLLAEVGPRL
+1379 RDLLAEVAPRL
-1390 RFLSTVG
+1390 RFLATVG

-1450 LESLRTLVDRRNTV
+1450 LSSLRTLVDRRNTV

-1487 GRHGGALVA
+1487 GHHGGSLVA
-1496 MGSPAE
+1496 MGTPAA
-1502 IANDPSSLTGRYLQR
+1502 IAADPNSLTGRYLHGPR
-1517 PPGRG
+1517 DRG
-1522 RAPRPTDGKRITI
+1522 RPARSTGGPCLRI
-1535 HGATAH
+1535 HEATAH
-1541 NLKHVTVDIP
+1541 NLKNLTVDIP
-1551 LGAWTCVTGV
+1551 LAAWTCVTGV
-1561 SGSGKSTLVKDVL
+1561 SGSGKSTLVNDVL
-1574 YRGLRR
+1574 YHGLRR
-1580 AKGLTTPRA
+1580 AKGLTAPRP
-1589 GAHGAITGHEAIDRV
+1589 GAHRSITGHEAIDRV

-1621 SYVGFWDEIRKLF
+1621 SYVGFWDEIRRLF

-1639 ARARSYAPGRFSFN
+1639 ARARGYSPGRFSFN

-1669 VQMSFLPETSVP
+1669 VQMSFLPETSVS
-1681 CESCAG
+1681 CETCGG

-1698 YGGRS
+1698 YAGKS
-1703 IAEILDLTI
+1703 IAEILDLTV
-1712 EEAAGVFAAIP
+1712 EEAGTVFASIP
-1723 AIARPLEVLTEIG
+1723 AIARPLDVLVEIG
-1736 LGYLALGQPSNT
+1736 LGYLRLGQPSNT

-1758 LASELGRSG
+1758 LAAELGRSG

-1790 IGAFHRLVDQ
+1790 ISAFHRLVDQ
-1800 GHTLVIVEHNLDVM
+1800 GHTLVIVEHNLDVL

-1828 RDGGEV
+1828 RNGGEV
-1834 IAVGTPE
+1834 VAMGRPE
-1841 DLAADPGGSH
+1841 DLAADPGRSH
-1851 TGFWLGRPSGF
+1851 TAYWLAQPVVAMAAGGF
-1862 PIGGEPDGRRVDPPQ
+1862 
-1877 SSTSDEVSRSG
+1877 
-1888 ANFS
+1888 